1 MFGKILAGVGVALA
15 VTATGI
21 YVATG
26 SVPGAQS
33 LGEMFDGPSGCP
45 SQCSSKSMQ
54 VSTCPMSASACTAD
68 APVDADALAGL
79 TGGVSAPAPA
89 VSAAKSQ
96 CCTEE

>member
-33 LGEMFDGPSGCP
+33 IGEMFDGPSGCP
-45 SQCSSKSMQ
+45 SQCSSKSMA
-54 VSTCPMSASACTAD
+54 VSTCPMSGATCPAD

-79 TGGVSAPAPA
+79 TGGVSAPAST
-89 VSAAKSQ
+89 SACEKSA
-96 CCTEE
+96 CCKEE